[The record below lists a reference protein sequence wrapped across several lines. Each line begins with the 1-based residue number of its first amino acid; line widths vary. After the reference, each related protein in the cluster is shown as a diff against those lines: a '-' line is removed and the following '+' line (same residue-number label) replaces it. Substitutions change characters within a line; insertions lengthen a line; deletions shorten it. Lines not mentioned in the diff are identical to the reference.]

1 MERESTLLPTV
12 LDIMAHSVKVN
23 FMAREPCIIPTGM
36 SSMANGKR
44 VSRTD
49 TDHTSGK
56 TDHGTGEIIKTANM
70 KDRVH
75 CITVKLKKQRPEF
88 SGMENSPVD

>member
-1 MERESTLLPTV
+1 
-12 LDIMAHSVKVN
+12 
-23 FMAREPCIIPTGM
+23 
-36 SSMANGKR
+36 
-44 VSRTD
+44 
-49 TDHTSGK
+49 
-56 TDHGTGEIIKTANM
+56 M